1 MQSGVGQGGGDSEWH
16 EGAGTGLRDCKGHG
30 KLWCFQRRIK
40 SSRGGECGDEK
51 SRGHQVPTA
60 PECQHT

>member
-30 KLWCFQRRIK
+30 KLWCFQGRIK

-51 SRGHQVPTA
+51 S
-60 PECQHT
+60 